1 MQPLIIA
8 VLLIKILLSFFS
20 TTLVFTW
27 FKVTNAFKRQNLWTD
42 LFWKSSKFN
51 FSYKAFLAK
60 HNFVHSYSQAMI
72 LIPSF
77 HSLRK
82 ECLGLQP
89 PFFVLN
95 TKKNNGLQIIS
106 LTAYSSKTNKPLLL
120 NKPHV
125 SIKPSFLL
133 KCVWKKKAPP
143 PTPQGRL
150 NRGFTV
156 CLCQGLQH

>member
-1 MQPLIIA
+1 
-8 VLLIKILLSFFS
+8 
-20 TTLVFTW
+20 
-27 FKVTNAFKRQNLWTD
+27 
-42 LFWKSSKFN
+42 
-51 FSYKAFLAK
+51 
-60 HNFVHSYSQAMI
+60 MI

-120 NKPHV
+120 NKTHV

-143 PTPQGRL
+143 PPPP
-150 NRGFTV
+150 RG
-156 CLCQGLQH
+156 GLIEDLQYAYVKAFNTST